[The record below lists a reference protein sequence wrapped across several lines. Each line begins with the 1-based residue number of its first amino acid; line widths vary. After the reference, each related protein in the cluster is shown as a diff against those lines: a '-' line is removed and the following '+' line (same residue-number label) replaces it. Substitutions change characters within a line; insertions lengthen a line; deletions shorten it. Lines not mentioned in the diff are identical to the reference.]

1 MLQRVKNPTSIHDD
15 VGSIPGIAQWVKDR
29 ALLWPWCRLEAA
41 TLIGLL
47 AWEPPCATAAALKR
61 KKEKKK
67 SQSFTKKRSPAAG
80 VQPSEARAGPLT
92 CCPQW
97 AHICAILSHYI
108 LGNLLQQQSFSN

>member
-47 AWEPPCATAAALKR
+47 AWETPCATAAALKR

-67 SQSFTKKRSPAAG
+67 KKARVSQRNAALLLEFSPVRPG
-80 VQPSEARAGPLT
+80 
-92 CCPQW
+92 
-97 AHICAILSHYI
+97 
-108 LGNLLQQQSFSN
+108 LGL